1 MPEYAIETAALRR
14 EFGRNV
20 AVAGLSLAVPRGE
33 VFGFLGPNGAGKTT
47 SLKLLL
53 GLVAPTSGSGTV
65 LGAPL
70 GNTEVRARI
79 GFLPEHF
86 RFHDCLNAREL
97 LYFHGRLLG
106 LPARGLDTR
115 IEALLLRVGLDD
127 AAHRPLRTY
136 SKGMVQRAGL
146 AAALLGSPELV
157 FLDEPT
163 SGLDPLGR
171 LLVRDVI
178 DELRAGGASVFLNS
192 HLLGEVEA
200 TCDRVA
206 FVKNGRRRARDEAR
220 EARRARS
227 TSSCASAASTTRC
240 SKGSRR
246 SAPVSRATTRSCACT
261 PTPRACCRSSR
272 AGSSAAASRST
283 SCAAAA
289 RRSRNGSSRSWAK
302 TKGRVDDMRG
312 TLLIA
317 RLTWLETRRRRIAL
331 AALVC
336 GLLFLAVF
344 ASAIYFGFRHAAARR
359 APPTPWGCAS
369 PRRC

>member
-1 MPEYAIETAALRR
+1 MPENAIETAALRR

-20 AVAGLSLAVPRGE
+20 AVAGLSLVVPRGQ

-53 GLVAPTSGSGTV
+53 GLVAPTSGKGTV

-70 GNTEVRARI
+70 GNREVRARI

-97 LYFHGRLLG
+97 LHFHGRLLG
-106 LPARGLDTR
+106 LPKRGLDTR

-146 AAALLGSPELV
+146 AQALLGTPELV

-206 FVKNGRRRARDEAR
+206 FVKNGLVVHEMALAGSEGTLDVELRVGHADDALLDGLAIFGAGVTRDGTLIR
-220 EARRARS
+220 L
-227 TSSCASAASTTRC
+227 
-240 SKGSRR
+240 
-246 SAPVSRATTRSCACT
+246 RATAENLLPELARWLVGRGVALYEL
-261 PTPRACCRSSR
+261 RCRR
-272 AGSSAAASRST
+272 
-283 SCAAAA
+283 
-289 RRSRNGSSRSWAK
+289 K
-302 TKGRVDDMRG
+302 T
-312 TLLIA
+312 
-317 RLTWLETRRRRIAL
+317 LEEWFVEVMGEDQRP
-331 AALVC
+331 
-336 GLLFLAVF
+336 G
-344 ASAIYFGFRHAAARR
+344 
-359 APPTPWGCAS
+359 
-369 PRRC
+369 

>member
-1 MPEYAIETAALRR
+1 
-14 EFGRNV
+14 
-20 AVAGLSLAVPRGE
+20 
-33 VFGFLGPNGAGKTT
+33 
-47 SLKLLL
+47 
-53 GLVAPTSGSGTV
+53 V

-70 GNTEVRARI
+70 GNTAVRARI

-86 RFHDCLNAREL
+86 RFHDSLNAREL

-146 AAALLGSPELV
+146 AQALLGEPELV

-178 DELRAGGASVFLNS
+178 DELRARGASVFLNS

-206 FVKNGRRRARDEAR
+206 FVKNGLVVHEMALATSEGTLDVELRVGEADDALLTGLAAFGSGATRDGTLVR
-220 EARRARS
+220 LR
-227 TSSCASAASTTRC
+227 AASEGALPELARWLVGRGVALYELRC
-240 SKGSRR
+240 RR
-246 SAPVSRATTRSCACT
+246 
-261 PTPRACCRSSR
+261 
-272 AGSSAAASRST
+272 
-283 SCAAAA
+283 
-289 RRSRNGSSRSWAK
+289 K
-302 TKGRVDDMRG
+302 T
-312 TLLIA
+312 
-317 RLTWLETRRRRIAL
+317 LEEWFVEVMGEDQRP
-331 AALVC
+331 
-336 GLLFLAVF
+336 G
-344 ASAIYFGFRHAAARR
+344 
-359 APPTPWGCAS
+359 
-369 PRRC
+369 

>member
-53 GLVAPTSGSGTV
+53 GLVPPTSGTGTV

-70 GNTEVRARI
+70 GNTQARAHI

-106 LPARGLDTR
+106 LAKRGLDTR
-115 IEALLLRVGLDD
+115 IESLLLRVGLDD
-127 AAHRPLRTY
+127 AGHRPLRTY
-136 SKGMVQRAGL
+136 SKGMTQRAGL
-146 AAALLGSPELV
+146 AAALLGAPQLV

-178 DELRAGGASVFLNS
+178 EELRAGGATVFLNS

-206 FVKNGRRRARDEAR
+206 FVKNGRVVHELDL
-220 EARRARS
+220 
-227 TSSCASAASTTRC
+227 ASAEGTLD
-240 SKGSRR
+240 
-246 SAPVSRATTRSCACT
+246 VEL
-261 PTPRACCRSSR
+261 R
-272 AGSSAAASRST
+272 AG
-283 SCAAAA
+283 
-289 RRSRNGSSRSWAK
+289 G
-302 TKGRVDDMRG
+302 VDDAVLAELEAFG
-312 TLLIA
+312 TGVK
-317 RLTWLETRRRRIAL
+317 RDG
-331 AALVC
+331 ALVR
-336 GLLFLAVF
+336 LHAHAESVLPELARWLVGRG
-344 ASAIYFGFRHAAARR
+344 AAIYELRCRR
-359 APPTPWGCAS
+359 KTLEEWFVEVMGDDQRPG
-369 PRRC
+369 

>member
-206 FVKNGRRRARDEAR
+206 FVKNGRRRARNEAR
-220 EARRARS
+220 ERRRARS
-227 TSSCASAASTTRC
+227 TSSCASAASDDALLEGLAAFGTGVTRDDTLVRMHANAE
-240 SKGSRR
+240 SVLPELARWLVGRGVAHLRAALPPQDARGVVRR
-246 SAPVSRATTRSCACT
+246 
-261 PTPRACCRSSR
+261 
-272 AGSSAAASRST
+272 GHG
-283 SCAAAA
+283 
-289 RRSRNGSSRSWAK
+289 RRPK
-302 TKGRVDDMRG
+302 
-312 TLLIA
+312 A
-317 RLTWLETRRRRIAL
+317 RLTT
-331 AALVC
+331 C
-336 GLLFLAVF
+336 
-344 ASAIYFGFRHAAARR
+344 AARCSSL
-359 APPTPWGCAS
+359 A
-369 PRRC
+369 

>member
-1 MPEYAIETAALRR
+1 MPEYAIHTATLRR

-53 GLVAPTSGSGTV
+53 GLVPPTSGSGTV

-70 GNTEVRARI
+70 GDTEVRAKI

-106 LPARGLDTR
+106 LPARGLETR
-115 IEALLLRVGLDD
+115 IEGLLLRVGLDD
-127 AAHRPLRTY
+127 AANRPLRTY

-146 AAALLGSPELV
+146 AAALLGAPELV

-178 DELRAGGASVFLNS
+178 EELRAGGATVFLNS

-200 TCDRVA
+200 TCNRVA
-206 FVKNGRRRARDEAR
+206 FVKNGRLVHEMELEQAHGALDVELRVGAADDALLEGLGAFGTSVKR
-220 EARRARS
+220 EDGLVRLHANAES
-227 TSSCASAASTTRC
+227 VL
-240 SKGSRR
+240 
-246 SAPVSRATTRSCACT
+246 PE
-261 PTPRACCRSSR
+261 
-272 AGSSAAASRST
+272 
-283 SCAAAA
+283 
-289 RRSRNGSSRSWAK
+289 
-302 TKGRVDDMRG
+302 
-312 TLLIA
+312 IA
-317 RLTWLETRRRRIAL
+317 RFLVGRGVALYELRCRRKTLEEWFVEVMGEDQRP
-331 AALVC
+331 
-336 GLLFLAVF
+336 G
-344 ASAIYFGFRHAAARR
+344 
-359 APPTPWGCAS
+359 
-369 PRRC
+369 

>member
-33 VFGFLGPNGAGKTT
+33 VFGFLGPNGGGKTT
-47 SLKLLL
+47 SVKLLL
-53 GLVAPTSGSGTV
+53 GLVAPTSGGGTV

-70 GNTEVRARI
+70 GNTGVRARI

-106 LPARGLDTR
+106 LPTRGLEAR
-115 IEALLLRVGLDD
+115 IEALLLRVGLED
-127 AAHRPLRTY
+127 AGHRPLRTY
-136 SKGMVQRAGL
+136 SKGMTQRAGL
-146 AAALLGSPELV
+146 AQALLGSPDLV

-178 DELRAGGASVFLNS
+178 EELRAGGSTVFLNS

-206 FVKNGRRRARDEAR
+206 FVKSGVVVHEL
-220 EARRARS
+220 EL
-227 TSSCASAASTTRC
+227 ASAQGTLDVELRV
-240 SKGSRR
+240 GSVDD
-246 SAPVSRATTRSCACT
+246 ALLEGLAAFGTGVTRSDGLVRMHASSEAML
-261 PTPRACCRSSR
+261 PELARWLVGRGVALYELRCRR
-272 AGSSAAASRST
+272 
-283 SCAAAA
+283 
-289 RRSRNGSSRSWAK
+289 K
-302 TKGRVDDMRG
+302 T
-312 TLLIA
+312 
-317 RLTWLETRRRRIAL
+317 LEEWFVEVMGEDQRP
-331 AALVC
+331 
-336 GLLFLAVF
+336 G
-344 ASAIYFGFRHAAARR
+344 
-359 APPTPWGCAS
+359 
-369 PRRC
+369 

>member
-33 VFGFLGPNGAGKTT
+33 VFGFLGPNGGGKTT
-47 SLKLLL
+47 SVKLLL

-70 GNTEVRARI
+70 GNTAVRARI

-86 RFHDCLNAREL
+86 RFHDCLSAREL

-106 LPARGLDTR
+106 LPTRGLDTR
-115 IEALLLRVGLDD
+115 IDALLLRVGLED
-127 AAHRPLRTY
+127 AGHRPLRTY
-136 SKGMVQRAGL
+136 SKGMTQRAGL
-146 AAALLGSPELV
+146 AAALLGGPELV

-178 DELRAGGASVFLNS
+178 EELRDGGSTVFLNS

-206 FVKNGRRRARDEAR
+206 FVKSGVVVHELTLAEA
-220 EARRARS
+220 A
-227 TSSCASAASTTRC
+227 
-240 SKGSRR
+240 
-246 SAPVSRATTRSCACT
+246 
-261 PTPRACCRSSR
+261 
-272 AGSSAAASRST
+272 
-283 SCAAAA
+283 
-289 RRSRNGSSRSWAK
+289 
-302 TKGRVDDMRG
+302 G
-312 TLLIA
+312 TLDVEL
-317 RLTWLETRRRRIAL
+317 RLGAFDDALLEGL
-331 AALVC
+331 AAFGSDVTRDGTLVRMHASSE
-336 GLLFLAVF
+336 GMLPELARWLVGRGV
-344 ASAIYFGFRHAAARR
+344 AIYELRCRR
-359 APPTPWGCAS
+359 KTLEEWFVEVMGEDQRPG
-369 PRRC
+369 

>member
-53 GLVAPTSGSGTV
+53 GLIAPTSGSGTV

-106 LPARGLDTR
+106 LAARGLETR

-136 SKGMVQRAGL
+136 SKGMMQRAGL

-206 FVKNGRRRARDEAR
+206 FVKNGVVLHEMKLGSAVGTLDVELRLGNADDALLEGLAAFGTGVTR
-220 EARRARS
+220 EDALVRMR
-227 TSSCASAASTTRC
+227 ASAESVLPELARWLVGRGVAVYELRC
-240 SKGSRR
+240 RR
-246 SAPVSRATTRSCACT
+246 
-261 PTPRACCRSSR
+261 
-272 AGSSAAASRST
+272 
-283 SCAAAA
+283 
-289 RRSRNGSSRSWAK
+289 K
-302 TKGRVDDMRG
+302 T
-312 TLLIA
+312 
-317 RLTWLETRRRRIAL
+317 LEEWFVEVMGEDQRP
-331 AALVC
+331 
-336 GLLFLAVF
+336 G
-344 ASAIYFGFRHAAARR
+344 
-359 APPTPWGCAS
+359 
-369 PRRC
+369 

>member
-53 GLVAPTSGSGTV
+53 GLVAPTSGGGTV

-70 GNTEVRARI
+70 GNTEVRKRI
-79 GFLPEHF
+79 SFLPEHF

-97 LYFHGRLLG
+97 LHFHGRLLG
-106 LPARGLDTR
+106 LPKRGLDTL
-115 IEALLLRVGLDD
+115 IETLLLRVGLED

-136 SKGMVQRAGL
+136 SKGMTQRAGL
-146 AAALLGSPELV
+146 AQAIMGSPELV

-178 DELRAGGASVFLNS
+178 DELRSNGASVFLNS

-206 FVKNGRRRARDEAR
+206 FVKNGLVVHEL
-220 EARRARS
+220 EL
-227 TSSCASAASTTRC
+227 ASAAGTLDVELRVGHIDDALLEGLAAFGTGVTREEALV
-240 SKGSRR
+240 RMH
-246 SAPVSRATTRSCACT
+246 
-261 PTPRACCRSSR
+261 
-272 AGSSAAASRST
+272 AASESMLPEL
-283 SCAAAA
+283 A
-289 RRSRNGSSRSWAK
+289 RWLVGRGVALYELRCRRK
-302 TKGRVDDMRG
+302 T
-312 TLLIA
+312 
-317 RLTWLETRRRRIAL
+317 LEEWFVEVMGEDQRP
-331 AALVC
+331 
-336 GLLFLAVF
+336 G
-344 ASAIYFGFRHAAARR
+344 
-359 APPTPWGCAS
+359 
-369 PRRC
+369 

>member
-53 GLVAPTSGSGTV
+53 GLVPPTSGSGTV

-106 LPARGLDTR
+106 LAARGLETR
-115 IEALLLRVGLDD
+115 IEQLLLRVGLDD

-146 AAALLGSPELV
+146 AAALLGAPDLV

-206 FVKNGRRRARDEAR
+206 FVKNGVVVHEMELARAEGTLDVELRL
-220 EARRARS
+220 
-227 TSSCASAASTTRC
+227 
-240 SKGSRR
+240 
-246 SAPVSRATTRSCACT
+246 
-261 PTPRACCRSSR
+261 
-272 AGSSAAASRST
+272 
-283 SCAAAA
+283 
-289 RRSRNGSSRSWAK
+289 
-302 TKGRVDDMRG
+302 GRVDEA
-312 TLLIA
+312 LL
-317 RLTWLETRRRRIAL
+317 EGL
-331 AALVC
+331 AAFGTGIKQGEGDALVRMRANAESV
-336 GLLFLAVF
+336 LPELARWLVGRGV
-344 ASAIYFGFRHAAARR
+344 AVYELRCRR
-359 APPTPWGCAS
+359 KTLEEWFVEVMGEDQRPG
-369 PRRC
+369 

>member
-1 MPEYAIETAALRR
+1 MAENAIETAVLRR

-20 AVAGLSLAVPRGE
+20 AVSGLSLSVPRGQ

-53 GLVAPTSGSGTV
+53 GLVAPTSGHGTV

-70 GNTEVRARI
+70 GNREVRARI

-106 LPARGLDTR
+106 LPRRGLDTR

-146 AAALLGSPELV
+146 AQALLGEPELV

-178 DELRAGGASVFLNS
+178 DELRARGASVFLNS

-206 FVKNGRRRARDEAR
+206 FVKNGLVVHEMALA
-220 EARRARS
+220 
-227 TSSCASAASTTRC
+227 SSEGTLDVELRVGAADDALLAGLAAFGTGVTHDGTLVRL
-240 SKGSRR
+240 
-246 SAPVSRATTRSCACT
+246 RATAEGALPELARWLVGRGVALYEL
-261 PTPRACCRSSR
+261 RCRR
-272 AGSSAAASRST
+272 
-283 SCAAAA
+283 
-289 RRSRNGSSRSWAK
+289 K
-302 TKGRVDDMRG
+302 T
-312 TLLIA
+312 
-317 RLTWLETRRRRIAL
+317 LEEWFVEVMGEDQRP
-331 AALVC
+331 
-336 GLLFLAVF
+336 G
-344 ASAIYFGFRHAAARR
+344 
-359 APPTPWGCAS
+359 
-369 PRRC
+369 

>member
-1 MPEYAIETAALRR
+1 
-14 EFGRNV
+14 
-20 AVAGLSLAVPRGE
+20 VP
-33 VFGFLGPNGAGKTT
+33 
-47 SLKLLL
+47 
-53 GLVAPTSGSGTV
+53 PTSGSGTV

-70 GNTEVRARI
+70 GNTEVRAKI

-86 RFHDCLNAREL
+86 RFHDCLSAREL

-178 DELRAGGASVFLNS
+178 EELRADGATVFLNS

-200 TCDRVA
+200 TCDRVT
-206 FVKNGRRRARDEAR
+206 FVKNGRVVHEMELAGAAGTLDVELRVGTVDEA
-220 EARRARS
+220 
-227 TSSCASAASTTRC
+227 
-240 SKGSRR
+240 
-246 SAPVSRATTRSCACT
+246 
-261 PTPRACCRSSR
+261 
-272 AGSSAAASRST
+272 
-283 SCAAAA
+283 
-289 RRSRNGSSRSWAK
+289 
-302 TKGRVDDMRG
+302 
-312 TLLIA
+312 LLDG
-317 RLTWLETRRRRIAL
+317 L
-331 AALVC
+331 AAFGTNITRDNEFVRLHANAESVLPELARWLVGRGVALYELRC
-336 GLLFLAVF
+336 
-344 ASAIYFGFRHAAARR
+344 RR
-359 APPTPWGCAS
+359 KTLEEWFVEVMGEDQRPG
-369 PRRC
+369 

>member
-1 MPEYAIETAALRR
+1 MPDHAIHTEALRR

-20 AVAGLSLAVPRGE
+20 AVAGLNLAVPRGE

-65 LGAPL
+65 LGEPL
-70 GNTEVRARI
+70 GNTAVRARI

-106 LPARGLDTR
+106 LSARGLATR

-127 AAHRPLRTY
+127 AGHRPLKTY
-136 SKGMVQRAGL
+136 SKGMTQRAGL

-178 DELRAGGASVFLNS
+178 EELRASGASVFLNS

-200 TCDRVA
+200 TCNRVA
-206 FVKNGRRRARDEAR
+206 FVKNGRVVHEM
-220 EARRARS
+220 
-227 TSSCASAASTTRC
+227 TLASAAGTLDVELRLGT
-240 SKGSRR
+240 
-246 SAPVSRATTRSCACT
+246 
-261 PTPRACCRSSR
+261 
-272 AGSSAAASRST
+272 
-283 SCAAAA
+283 
-289 RRSRNGSSRSWAK
+289 
-302 TKGRVDDMRG
+302 VDDA
-312 TLLIA
+312 LL
-317 RLTWLETRRRRIAL
+317 EGL
-331 AALVC
+331 AAFGTSVRRDGTFVRLHASSERMLPELARWLV
-336 GLLFLAVF
+336 GR
-344 ASAIYFGFRHAAARR
+344 GAALYELRCRR
-359 APPTPWGCAS
+359 KTLEEWFVEVMGEDQKPG
-369 PRRC
+369 